1 MSEEDLLRVVDP
13 LLARPPR
20 LGRTRLLC
28 IDGPAGSGKT
38 TLAGLIQES
47 LAARGRSVAV
57 VHMDDLYEGWS
68 GLDGAEDRVREWLV
82 EPLAE
87 GREAAYRRFDWETG
101 AYAERH
107 VVPSVDVLILEG
119 VASGS
124 AGHADRTTLLV
135 WVEAP
140 SELRLA
146 RGLERDGAELQDHWR
161 RWMVDEARFHA
172 VDRTRSRADVVVD
185 GATGRI
191 TG

>member
-1 MSEEDLLRVVDP
+1 
-13 LLARPPR
+13 
-20 LGRTRLLC
+20 
-28 IDGPAGSGKT
+28 
-38 TLAGLIQES
+38 
-47 LAARGRSVAV
+47 
-57 VHMDDLYEGWS
+57 
-68 GLDGAEDRVREWLV
+68 
-82 EPLAE
+82 
-87 GREAAYRRFDWETG
+87 
-101 AYAERH
+101 
-107 VVPSVDVLILEG
+107 